1 MSCLSLQLW
10 QNTKICTAAAETRN
24 PVEKEQTV
32 VSKKE
37 EKQEAA
43 GGWDIGDW
51 KEEEDSQGMLHV
63 FFNLEQ

>member
-1 MSCLSLQLW
+1 
-10 QNTKICTAAAETRN
+10 
-24 PVEKEQTV
+24 VEKEQTV